1 MLAPLPSLE
10 DYGVSPVT
18 GFLPEETPLQR
29 LPDPYYAKWESIV
42 TNLQALL
49 LSHRLRPTIDNMPI
63 LSTAKLKSE
72 PEWRR
77 AYVLLAFMLHAYIW
91 GGDSPAEIIP
101 QSISIPLLKISAHHE
116 LPPVATYSSLCLW
129 NYKPIFPEEP
139 ADNIENITS
148 LFTFTGSL
156 DEQWFYL
163 VSIAMESHGA
173 STIPLMLNAIAAAR
187 QNNTQLVIECLRTFA
202 QRIDEISDIL
212 QRMYENCDP
221 HVFYHRIR
229 PFLAG
234 SRNMSDAGLP
244 DGIIY
249 DDGTA
254 SQTRHY
260 YSGGSNAQSSLI
272 QFFDIVLNVEH
283 RPTGEKR
290 HENPDREEPS
300 SSPPG
305 LDEGSSQAP
314 PSKRHNFIMEMR
326 SYMPGP
332 HRRFLE
338 HVASVANIR
347 DYVLKH
353 SADSA
358 LCAAYDSCL
367 AVLRAMRDKH
377 IQMVSRY
384 IIIKAREARVHHDR
398 SASSPRAAPGGS
410 GKARAVNLARPVA
423 ATGGGEVV
431 APASG
436 SGGGSKSLR
445 GTGGTPLIP
454 FLKQARDETGEP
466 AVGLLVKEL
475 AKHGPARA
483 TRR

>member
-1 MLAPLPSLE
+1 MLPPLPSLA
-10 DYGVSPVT
+10 DYGISPTT

-63 LSTAKLKSE
+63 LSTAKLKTE

-77 AYVLLAFMLHAYIW
+77 AYVLMAFMLHGYIW
-91 GGDSPAEIIP
+91 GGDTPAEIIP

-187 QNNTQLVIECLRTFA
+187 QNNTKVVIECLRTFA

-249 DDGTA
+249 DDGTG
-254 SQTRHY
+254 SKTRHY
-260 YSGGSNAQSSLI
+260 YGGGSNAQSSLI
-272 QFFDIVLNVEH
+272 QFFDIVLNIEH

-290 HENPDREEPS
+290 SEKPEIS
-300 SSPPG
+300 SS
-305 LDEGSSQAP
+305 LDEGSSQLP
-314 PSKRHNFIMEMR
+314 DKRHNFIMEMR

-338 HVASVANIR
+338 HVASVANLR
-347 DYVLKH
+347 DYVLEH
-353 SADSA
+353 SSDSA

-367 AVLRAMRDKH
+367 AMLRAMRDKH

-384 IIIKAREARVHHDR
+384 IIIKAREARIHQGR
-398 SASSPRAAPGGS
+398 SASPRAAPGAS
-410 GKARAVNLARPVA
+410 GKARAVNLAHPVA
-423 ATGGGEVV
+423 GNGSAVV
-431 APASG
+431 KPASG
-436 SGGGSKSLR
+436 SSSKSLR
-445 GTGGTPLIP
+445 GTGGTALIP

-475 AKHGPARA
+475 ANNGPAKGNPA
-483 TRR
+483 

>member
-1 MLAPLPSLE
+1 MLPPLPSLA
-10 DYGVSPVT
+10 DYGISPVT
-18 GFLPEETPLQR
+18 GFLPQEPPLQS
-29 LPDPYYAKWESIV
+29 LPDPYYAKWESIAA
-42 TNLQALL
+42 NLQALL
-49 LSHRLRPTIDNMPI
+49 LSHRLRPTIDAMPI
-63 LSTAKLKSE
+63 LSTAKLKTE

-77 AYVLLAFMLHAYIW
+77 AYVLLVFMLHAYIW

-116 LPPVATYSSLCLW
+116 LPPIATYSGVCLW
-129 NYKPIFPEEP
+129 NYRPIFPDEP

-187 QNNTQLVIECLRTFA
+187 QNNTPVVIDCLRTFA
-202 QRIDEISDIL
+202 QRIHEISDIL

-221 HVFYHRIR
+221 HVFYHRVR

-249 DDGTA
+249 DDGTG

-272 QFFDIVLNVEH
+272 QFFDIVLNIEH
-283 RPTGEKR
+283 RPTGERK
-290 HENPDREEPS
+290 HSEKPELSTPPPDEGN
-300 SSPPG
+300 SSPT
-305 LDEGSSQAP
+305 
-314 PSKRHNFIMEMR
+314 PSTKRHNFILEMR

-347 DYVLKH
+347 DYILKH
-353 SADSA
+353 RADTA
-358 LCAAYDSCL
+358 LSAAYDSCL
-367 AVLRAMRDKH
+367 AVLRGMRDKH

-384 IIIKAREARVHHDR
+384 IIIKAREARAHEDK
-398 SASSPRAAPGGS
+398 STSPRAAPAAP
-410 GKARAVNLARPVA
+410 GKSRAVNLARPVA
-423 ATGGGEVV
+423 AAAANGVGADVT
-431 APASG
+431 PASG
-436 SGGGSKSLR
+436 SGSKGLR
-445 GTGGTPLIP
+445 GTGGTSLIP
-454 FLKQARDETGEP
+454 FLKQARDETGES
-466 AVGLLVKEL
+466 AVGLLVNEL
-475 AKHGPARA
+475 AKKGP
-483 TRR
+483 TRVPRP

>member
-10 DYGVSPVT
+10 DYGLSPVT
-18 GFLPEETPLQR
+18 GFLPEEAPLQR

-42 TNLQALL
+42 SSLQALL

-63 LSTAKLKSE
+63 LSTANLNSE

-77 AYVLLAFMLHAYIW
+77 AYVLLAFMLHAYVW

-101 QSISIPLLKISAHHE
+101 KSISIPFLEISAHHE
-116 LPPVATYSSLCLW
+116 LPPVATYSGLCLW
-129 NYKPIFPEEP
+129 NYKPIFPGEP

-148 LFTFTGSL
+148 LHTFTGSL

-187 QNNTQLVIECLRTFA
+187 QNNTQRVIECLRTFA
-202 QRIDEISDIL
+202 QCIDEISDLL

-249 DDGTA
+249 DDGTG

-272 QFFDIVLNVEH
+272 QFFDIVLNIEH
-283 RPTGEKR
+283 LPTGEKR
-290 HENPDREEPS
+290 TEKPDLGSSPS
-300 SSPPG
+300 S
-305 LDEGSSQAP
+305 DDQGSSHARA
-314 PSKRHNFIMEMR
+314 KRHNFIMEMR

-353 SADSA
+353 SSDSA

-384 IIIKAREARVHHDR
+384 IIIKAREARMHQTR
-398 SASSPRAAPGGS
+398 SASPRAAPGGH
-410 GKARAVNLARPVA
+410 GKSRAVNLASPVTA
-423 ATGGGEVV
+423 AGDDEVV
-431 APASG
+431 APASASG
-436 SGGGSKSLR
+436 SSGGKNLR

-475 AKHGPARA
+475 AMRGPPRA
-483 TRR
+483 VRG